1 MAFPFRSRT
10 IGVLIETIGS
20 AYSKAQIGTLLL
32 KAEADDWEPS
42 RADNKEHRLQLVFKG
57 MRAAGTTDAERAARG
72 LVQLVM
78 EKIAPPPIGR
88 AHWGAEWT
96 ALCDALAADGW
107 EFDAESQRLTPVVPG
122 VSMPEELNGL
132 EAELKARGW
141 STSELHFRRA
151 ANGFG
156 DGEWE
161 SANSQIRSFLEDL
174 LPSIAEE
181 VTGQRPG
188 HPRAAIQAF
197 PDDFIDSGE
206 RELIKGLWSL
216 SNERG
221 SHPGESDPVEATFR
235 LMTVTATARLLLGRL
250 PE

>member
-10 IGVLIETIGS
+10 IGALIEAIVS

-32 KAEADDWEPS
+32 KAEADNWEPS
-42 RADNKEHRLQLVFKG
+42 RADNKEHRLQLVLKG
-57 MRAAGTTDAERAARG
+57 IRTAGTAEAERATRD

-78 EKIAPPPIGR
+78 EKISPPPVGR

-107 EFDAESQRLTPVVPG
+107 EFSTESQKLTPIVPG
-122 VSMPEELNGL
+122 VSMPEKLNGL
-132 EAELKARGW
+132 EAELKEREW

-161 SANSQIRSFLEDL
+161 SANSQLRSFLEDF
-174 LPSIAEE
+174 LPNIAEE
-181 VTGQRPG
+181 VMGKRPR

-197 PDDFIDSGE
+197 PDEFVDPGE

-216 SNERG
+216 CNERG
-221 SHPGESDPVEATFR
+221 SHPGASDPVEVAFR
-235 LMTVTATARLLLGRL
+235 LMTVTATARLLLSRL